1 MYRLST
7 CLLAGAVAVS
17 MAMPTR
23 AQTQEEIKDM
33 VVGLYVVSIAID
45 ACDLDLTKEQE
56 QRLDYWT
63 EWGEKKLN
71 IADRKLDKAYATME
85 EAVEKDK
92 RAFCK
97 EMSPVAKQILKDL
110 PPAN

>member
-1 MYRLST
+1 MHRLPT
-7 CLLAGAVAVS
+7 CLLAGAIAVS
-17 MAMPTR
+17 VAMPIH
-23 AQTQEEIKDM
+23 AQTQKEIRDM
-33 VVGLYVVSIAID
+33 VAGLYIVSIAID

-71 IADRKLDKAYATME
+71 IADRKLDKAYSTME

-92 RAFCK
+92 SAFCK

>member
-7 CLLAGAVAVS
+7 CLLAGVVAAS
-17 MAMPTR
+17 LAMPAH
-23 AQTQEEIKDM
+23 AQTQEETKDM

-45 ACDLDLTKEQE
+45 ACDLDLTKDQE
-56 QRLDYWT
+56 KRLDYWI
-63 EWGEKKLN
+63 EWAEKKLN

-92 RAFCK
+92 PAFCK
-97 EMSPVAKQILKDL
+97 EMSPVAKQILTDL

>member
-1 MYRLST
+1 MHRLPT
-7 CLLAGAVAVS
+7 CLLAGAIAVS
-17 MAMPTR
+17 VAMPIH
-23 AQTQEEIKDM
+23 AQTQKEIRDM
-33 VVGLYVVSIAID
+33 VAGLYIVSIAID

-71 IADRKLDKAYATME
+71 IADRKLDKAYSTLE

-92 RAFCK
+92 SSFCK
-97 EMSPVAKQILKDL
+97 EMSPVAKQVLKDL

>member
-7 CLLAGAVAVS
+7 CLLAGAIAVS
-17 MAMPTR
+17 SVMPAH

-92 RAFCK
+92 SAFCK
-97 EMSPVAKQILKDL
+97 EMSPVAKKVLKDL

>member
-7 CLLAGAVAVS
+7 CLLASVVALS
-17 MAMPTR
+17 MAMPTH
-23 AQTQEEIKDM
+23 AQTQKEIKEM
-33 VVGLYVVSIAID
+33 VEGLYVVSIAID
-45 ACDLDLTKEQE
+45 ACDLDLTKDQE
-56 QRLDYWT
+56 NRLDYWT

-71 IADRKLDKAYATME
+71 IADRKLDKTYADLE
-85 EAVEKDK
+85 KAVEQDK

-97 EMSPVAKQILKDL
+97 EMSPVAKQVLRDL

>member
-7 CLLAGAVAVS
+7 CLLAGFVAAA
-17 MAMPTR
+17 MAMPAH

-33 VVGLYVVSIAID
+33 VVGLYVVSIAVD

-56 QRLDYWT
+56 TRLDYWT

-92 RAFCK
+92 LAFCK
-97 EMSPVAKQILKDL
+97 EMSPVAKKVLKDL

>member
-1 MYRLST
+1 MHRLPT
-7 CLLAGAVAVS
+7 CLLAGAIAVS
-17 MAMPTR
+17 VAMPIH
-23 AQTQEEIKDM
+23 AQTQKEIRDM
-33 VVGLYVVSIAID
+33 VAGLYIVSIAID

-71 IADRKLDKAYATME
+71 IADRKLDKAYSTME

-92 RAFCK
+92 SAFCK

-110 PPAN
+110 PQAN

>member
-7 CLLAGAVAVS
+7 CLLAGVVAAS
-17 MAMPTR
+17 MAMPAH

-45 ACDLDLTKEQE
+45 ACDLDLTKNQE
-56 QRLDYWT
+56 ERLDYWI

-92 RAFCK
+92 SAFCK

-110 PPAN
+110 PPTN

>member
-17 MAMPTR
+17 MAMPSR
-23 AQTQEEIKDM
+23 AQTQQEIREM
-33 VVGLYVVSIAID
+33 VAGLYIVSIAID

-71 IADRKLDKAYATME
+71 IADRKLDKAYASLE

-92 RAFCK
+92 AAFCK
-97 EMSPVAKQILKDL
+97 EMSPIAKKALQDS

>member
-1 MYRLST
+1 MNRLST
-7 CLLAGAVAVS
+7 CLLAGAAAVS
-17 MAMPTR
+17 MAMPVH

-33 VVGLYVVSIAID
+33 VMGLYVVSIAVD

-56 QRLDYWT
+56 TRLDYWT
-63 EWGEKKLN
+63 EWSEKKLN
-71 IADRKLDKAYATME
+71 IADRKLDKAYATLE

-92 RAFCK
+92 SAFCK
-97 EMSPVAKQILKDL
+97 EMSPVAKKVLKDL